1 MDSQCSPS
9 VLSCSTTLCEM
20 QFSVVVEGDL
30 RPHLIRVVSVVRLD
44 FNSKIKVKVNV
55 LQ

>member
-20 QFSVVVEGDL
+20 QFSVVVGDL